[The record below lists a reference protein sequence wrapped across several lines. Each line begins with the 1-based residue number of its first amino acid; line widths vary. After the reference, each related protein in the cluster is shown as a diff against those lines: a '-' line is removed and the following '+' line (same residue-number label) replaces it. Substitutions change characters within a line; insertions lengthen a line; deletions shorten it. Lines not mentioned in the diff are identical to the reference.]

1 MSDPGDATETVRSQ
15 HRPGPPPRFTGR
27 LVLQEEPEVIRR
39 LEQAA
44 ELSGHSVA
52 AEIRAAVRWW
62 LKETE

>member
-1 MSDPGDATETVRSQ
+1 
-15 HRPGPPPRFTGR
+15 
-27 LVLQEEPEVIRR
+27 VLQEEPEVIRR